1 MVRTAVVKQVFNV
14 LRAFS
19 APEGKKEAGKQQQQ
33 QQTNKQK
40 GKQTAQHGL
49 ERWPVV
55 TALAALPEVLGSS
68 PTPT

>member
-33 QQTNKQK
+33 QTNKQK

-55 TALAALPEVLGSS
+55 TALAALPEDLGSS